1 MYGVT
6 LKDTPQGDS
15 AAENPESVPKEQF
28 LNVHIYMPP
37 QSRPRQTQRPS
48 QGPEASVCQMQD
60 LPERVLQDAR
70 IATEQPLM
78 VSPQVAR
85 LTKDLGYC

>member
-1 MYGVT
+1 
-6 LKDTPQGDS
+6 
-15 AAENPESVPKEQF
+15 
-28 LNVHIYMPP
+28 MPP

-85 LTKDLGYC
+85 LTKDLGYCRWAPSTQKTGWLPRSSDKTA